1 MKTTARLLIVIA
13 VLFLVALIG
22 RGTAEGK
29 QAEAGNPE
37 PKVEAAP
44 EMVPRAW
51 WLAER
56 RKRKRLA
63 RYSVKIEKARNA
75 LKRELGKRF
84 YPVSYAIRLAA
95 TTYGVSEWQM
105 HRVAS
110 CESGHSAFATNG
122 QYRGVFQEGPMF
134 ESGPFGHA
142 GFSVFDPV
150 ANSMT
155 AAYTVAR
162 QGWRQWSCRP

>member
-1 MKTTARLLIVIA
+1 MKRPLAATLTACVC
-13 VLFLVALIG
+13 LFLLAFA
-22 RGTAEGK
+22 TAASGK
-29 QAEAGNPE
+29 QEEAGNPE

-63 RYSVKIEKARNA
+63 RYSVRMERSRNQLRAA
-75 LKRELGKRF
+75 LHRQF
-84 YPVSYAIRLAA
+84 SPVSYAIKLAA

-134 ESGPFGHA
+134 ESGPFGRA

-155 AAYTVAR
+155 AAYTVVR
-162 QGWRQWSCRP
+162 QGWRQWSCQP

>member
-1 MKTTARLLIVIA
+1 MKPLAATLTACVC
-13 VLFLVALIG
+13 LFLLAFATAASG
-22 RGTAEGK
+22 R

-44 EMVPRAW
+44 EMVPRSW

-63 RYSVKIEKARNA
+63 RYSVKLERSRNQLRAA
-75 LKRELGKRF
+75 LRRQF
-84 YPVSYAIRLAA
+84 APVSYAIKLAA

-110 CESGHSAFATNG
+110 CESGHDPFARNG
-122 QYRGVFQEGPMF
+122 QYIGLFQEGGMF
-134 ESGPFGHA
+134 YAAPFGRA
-142 GFSVFDPV
+142 GFSPWDPI

>member
-1 MKTTARLLIVIA
+1 VTATLTACVC
-13 VLFLVALIG
+13 LFLLAFA
-22 RGTAEGK
+22 TAASGK

-63 RYSVKIEKARNA
+63 RYSVKLERSRNQLRAA
-75 LKRELGKRF
+75 LLRQF
-84 YPVSYAIRLAA
+84 SPVSYAIKLAA

-134 ESGPFGHA
+134 ESGPFGRA

-162 QGWRQWSCRP
+162 QGWRQWSCQP